1 MPSNSDVRQRWS
13 AFQAQISSGAARR
26 DPRVVARAALGLLLL
41 LNLAA
46 ALVLF
51 KPWGGSA
58 TDLLVEQE
66 RLRQQLVRAR
76 RALAAS
82 QEVLAKV
89 EKARAEGDRFLGD
102 YVLDARSAYSTV
114 IGELDAAA
122 EKAKVTIKE
131 SQLSV
136 EPIEGSDTLGMM
148 TISANYEGEYPNLT
162 QFINLID
169 RSPKFLILDTIQAAP
184 QASGTA
190 INVNLKLN
198 AFVRAEEGEAP

>member
-13 AFQAQISSGAARR
+13 ALQAQISSGAARR

-46 ALVLF
+46 ALLLF

-58 TDLLVEQE
+58 TDLLAEQE

-198 AFVRAEEGEAP
+198 AFVRAEGGETP